1 MAVDNICKKCKKEMK
16 KIREEM
22 IADTKYYI
30 LKCEKCKH
38 QVARAE
44 S

>member
-1 MAVDNICKKCKKEMK
+1 MADTNICEKCKKEMQVL
-16 KIREEM
+16 REQV
-22 IADTKYYI
+22 IADTKYKI

>member
-1 MAVDNICKKCKKEMK
+1 MADNDLCKKCRIEMK
-16 KIREEM
+16 FLREEV
-22 IADTKYYI
+22 IADTKYKI